1 MTIALLGFIWVGTY
15 AALGL
20 WLAVAGPV
28 AYQLLTVAG
37 IIIFARTKNLAV
49 FRSTQLAALLL
60 LPFLIQW
67 SLGGFV
73 PASAVMLWALLAP
86 LGALLL
92 DPNRAVFWFAAYV
105 MLTLVSGVIDPVL
118 PDRSDSIPRA
128 VNITF
133 FVLNLGFASY
143 VAYAQVRYFTRA
155 REQALAALAEEHR
168 LLELEREKSKLAALG
183 TMAAGLML
191 ELNNPVA
198 AVVRAAA
205 GLRDGLTTSRKSQT
219 RLHEKSLVKL
229 QGSLKQDAAPPSDPL
244 ERAEKEDELADWLE
258 RHGVEEP
265 WESAPTL
272 ADSGWTVPSLERFTA
287 GVAESDIDALMRW
300 TAATI
305 ASEELV
311 EDLQEGA
318 RRISDL
324 VDVAKRFTFLDQAV
338 DQQVDVRTG
347 LEDALVILSNKL
359 GSDVRV
365 IRDYAE
371 DLPEIEAQGAALN
384 QVWTNLIDN
393 AVDAMSAGGE
403 LTVRTRV
410 DEANITIEI
419 GDTGEGIKAEIID
432 RIFDPFFTTKAPGDG
447 AGLGRSTVQTI
458 VASHDGT
465 VGVTSEQGQT
475 SFQVSLPVRRAGR
488 A

>member
-1 MTIALLGFIWVGTY
+1 
-15 AALGL
+15 
-20 WLAVAGPV
+20 
-28 AYQLLTVAG
+28 
-37 IIIFARTKNLAV
+37 
-49 FRSTQLAALLL
+49 
-60 LPFLIQW
+60 
-67 SLGGFV
+67 
-73 PASAVMLWALLAP
+73 
-86 LGALLL
+86 
-92 DPNRAVFWFAAYV
+92 
-105 MLTLVSGVIDPVL
+105 
-118 PDRSDSIPRA
+118 
-128 VNITF
+128 
-133 FVLNLGFASY
+133 
-143 VAYAQVRYFTRA
+143 
-155 REQALAALAEEHR
+155 
-168 LLELEREKSKLAALG
+168 
-183 TMAAGLML
+183 
-191 ELNNPVA
+191 
-198 AVVRAAA
+198 
-205 GLRDGLTTSRKSQT
+205 
-219 RLHEKSLVKL
+219 
-229 QGSLKQDAAPPSDPL
+229 
-244 ERAEKEDELADWLE
+244 
-258 RHGVEEP
+258 
-265 WESAPTL
+265 
-272 ADSGWTVPSLERFTA
+272 
-287 GVAESDIDALMRW
+287 MRW

-447 AGLGRSTVQTI
+447 AGLGLSTVQTI